1 MKLLRLELQHW
12 CQHSQLDLT
21 FPDEPIILLSGPNNS
36 GKSNLVRAIGRVLAL
51 GRSEFG
57 DASAIQYGA
66 KQASL
71 RLTAL
76 THERTQFT
84 ISREIKS
91 RQTRARLEFDDKTL
105 TNADEIQKQLQEWF
119 GRQETLLELFIA
131 PQGQIASLLK
141 ERGKERL
148 TQFIEICGFKGF
160 LQKQATLNKFL
171 RSYSTVLDP
180 SPLMQD
186 VEDKLRQLDER
197 IEQKKAA
204 AQTLPPSAELQREI
218 NGLQEIKTLRDS
230 AEKELTAK
238 QEKLAQTQTG
248 ITQPL
253 PDLDELQ
260 NRIQT
265 IRVALGRSQV
275 ALRHQK
281 VEKARSELS
290 RAQQELAGV
299 PEDDANYAQQIQES
313 SGALQKKINRR
324 NEIAR
329 ARQALEQ
336 LRAELERL
344 EKVIAESR
352 KTVAELKHSPNWYRL
367 TLDQISQLHTA
378 SHQLLAQEQALNQQK
393 ARLAQLEQ
401 VRPPSPEVLKAC
413 KASEAKLQ
421 ELISLQRHAT
431 TATDQCPLCQRAW
444 EKPEVVQRR
453 NELDALAKELQADL
467 KKSPQA
473 AAEYQRWTQAQTEI
487 PKLREQ
493 IQRDETACA
502 EKRRELNTQMA
513 AFQLQGNEIAEIP
526 TVIAGYQKVR
536 AAMTPPTQEAQ
547 ALRDGIAAESPAEQ
561 ARAVEDA
568 QLAQEIEQGSAR
580 MRELLA
586 KQTTAHENARKRARL
601 KQQVEMIQGQLGE
614 LEVGLAAK
622 PGNYRNDTDYTELCR
637 VQEQELTQA
646 QDAFQK
652 ASADWTNRF
661 AQLRSVEALK
671 NEIAS
676 ANDKLQTLV
685 WGTEQETRI
694 AELQKTFGRIQQ
706 LAAEIELL
714 QQQSGQLRQQLNSL
728 RAEKD
733 RFDQQTRNV
742 TDLEAVSRF
751 LSYDNGPLKFLTSF
765 FQEALNQTNLLLTE
779 MELPVKLHLG
789 ADLEI
794 MVEDRNTQSS
804 SALALGGGYSSLV
817 GIAFRVALQRMILP
831 RVHVLILDE
840 PSTHIDEANMDLL
853 MPFFAKLKE
862 NISHYGIEQ
871 ILVIDHHAGWRNTTS
886 AVIELENK
894 ETNGDLVETAVVESA
909 ENFAPGDS
917 GKTDAS

>member
-57 DASAIQYGA
+57 DSSAIQNGA

-76 THERTQFT
+76 THERAQFT
-84 ISREIKS
+84 ISREIKP
-91 RQTRARLEFDDKTL
+91 RQTRARLEFEDKLL
-105 TNADEIQKQLQEWF
+105 TNADEIQTQLREWF

-148 TQFIEICGFKGF
+148 TTFIEICGFKGF
-160 LQKQATLNKFL
+160 LQKQATLNKFV
-171 RSYSTVLDP
+171 RAYPTVLDP
-180 SPLMQD
+180 SPLIQD
-186 VEDKLRQLDER
+186 VEDRLRQLEQR
-197 IEQKKAA
+197 IEEKKTA
-204 AQTLPPSAELQREI
+204 AQTLPPAVELQREI

-238 QEKLAQTQTG
+238 REKLAQTQAG

-260 NRIQT
+260 KRIQT
-265 IRVALGRSQV
+265 VRAALARSQI

-281 VEKARSELS
+281 LEKTRSELS
-290 RAQQELAGV
+290 RAQQELASV
-299 PEDDANYAQQIQES
+299 PEDNANYAQQIQES
-313 SGALQKKINRR
+313 SGALQQKINCR

-329 ARQALEQ
+329 TRQELEQ
-336 LRAELERL
+336 FRGELGKL
-344 EKVIAESR
+344 EKIIAESQ
-352 KTVAELKHSPNWYRL
+352 KTIAELKHSPKWYSL

-378 SHQLLAQEQALNQQK
+378 SHQLLVQEQALNQQK
-393 ARLAQLEQ
+393 ERLAQYEQ
-401 VRPPSPEVLKAC
+401 VRPLSPEVLKAC
-413 KASEAKLQ
+413 KASDAKLQ
-421 ELISLQRHAT
+421 ELMSLHRHAT
-431 TATDQCPLCQRAW
+431 AATDQCPLCQRAW
-444 EKPEVVQRR
+444 ERPALVHRCK
-453 NELDALAKELQADL
+453 ELDVLAKELQADL

-473 AAEYQRWTQAQTEI
+473 AAEYQRWTQAQAEI
-487 PKLREQ
+487 PKLRQQ
-493 IQRDETACA
+493 IQQDETACA
-502 EKRRELNTQMA
+502 GKRQELNAQMR
-513 AFQLQGNEIAEIP
+513 AFQLPENEIAEIP
-526 TVIAGYQKVR
+526 TVIAGHQKVR

-547 ALRDGIAAESPAEQ
+547 VLREKIAAESSADQ
-561 ARAVEDA
+561 ACAVEDA
-568 QLAQEIEQGSAR
+568 RLAQEIEQGSTR
-580 MRELLA
+580 VRELLG

-601 KQQVEMIQGQLGE
+601 KQQAEMIQGRLGE
-614 LEVGLAAK
+614 LEEGLAAK
-622 PGNYRNDTDYTELCR
+622 PEDYRQDADYTELCR
-637 VQEQELTQA
+637 VQELELTQA
-646 QDAFQK
+646 QDTFQK

-671 NEIAS
+671 SEIAS
-676 ANDKLQTLV
+676 ATQKLHTLV
-685 WGTEQETRI
+685 WGTEQENRT
-694 AELQKTFGRIQQ
+694 AELQKTIGHIQQ
-706 LAAEIELL
+706 LAAEIQLL
-714 QQQSGQLRQQLNSL
+714 QQQSAQWRQQLNSL
-728 RAEKD
+728 CAEKE
-733 RFDQQTRNV
+733 RFDQQSRNV

-765 FQEALNQTNLLLTE
+765 FQEALNQTSLLLAE

-794 MVEDRNTQSS
+794 LVEDRNTQSS

-817 GIAFRVALQRMILP
+817 GIAFRIALQRMILP

-871 ILVIDHHAGWRNTTS
+871 MLVIDHHAGWRNTTS

-894 ETNGDLVETAVVESA
+894 GASGALAEEAVVSA
-909 ENFAPGDS
+909 ENSAPADS
-917 GKTDAS
+917 AKAVAS

>member
-12 CQHSQLDLT
+12 CQHSQLDLK

-84 ISREIKS
+84 ISREIKP
-91 RQTRARLEFDDKTL
+91 RQTRAKLEFADKTL
-105 TNADEIQKQLQEWF
+105 TNADEIQRQLQEWF

-148 TQFIEICGFKGF
+148 TKFIEICGFKGF
-160 LQKQATLNKFL
+160 LQKQATLNKFV
-171 RSYSTVLDP
+171 RAYPTVLDP

-186 VEDKLRQLDER
+186 VEGKLQQLEKR
-197 IEQKKAA
+197 TEEKKATA
-204 AQTLPPSAELQREI
+204 AALPPAEELQREL
-218 NGLQEIKTLRDS
+218 NSLQEIKTLRES
-230 AEKELTAK
+230 AERELTAK
-238 QEKLAQTQTG
+238 QGTLAQTQAG
-248 ITQPL
+248 ISQPL

-260 NRIQT
+260 KRIQT
-265 IRVALGRSQV
+265 IRAALARSQI
-275 ALRHQK
+275 ARQHQK
-281 VEKARSELS
+281 VEKARRELG
-290 RAQQELAGV
+290 RTQEELAGT
-299 PEDDANYAQQIQES
+299 PEDNTNYTEQIQES
-313 SGALQKKINRR
+313 SDTLQKKINRR
-324 NEIAR
+324 NEIAC

-336 LRAELERL
+336 LRSELGKL
-344 EKVIAESR
+344 EKIIVESQ
-352 KTVAELKHSPNWYRL
+352 KTVSELKHSPNWYRL

-378 SHQLLAQEQALNQQK
+378 SHQLLAQEHALSQQK
-393 ARLAQLEQ
+393 ERLAQYEQ
-401 VRPPSPEVLKAC
+401 VRSPSPAVLKAC

-421 ELISLQRHAT
+421 ELVSLHRHAT
-431 TATDQCPLCQRAW
+431 VATEQCPLCQRAW
-444 EKPEVVQRR
+444 EKPALVQRR
-453 NELDALAKELQADL
+453 DELNALAKELQADL

-487 PKLREQ
+487 PKLRQQ
-493 IQRDETACA
+493 IQQDETACA
-502 EKRRELNTQMA
+502 GKRRELNAQMA
-513 AFQLQGNEIAEIP
+513 AFQLPESEDGQIQI
-526 TVIAGYQKVR
+526 VLAGYQKVT
-536 AAMTPPTQEAQ
+536 AALTPPTKEANT
-547 ALRDGIAAESPAEQ
+547 LREKIESESPAEQ
-561 ARAVEDA
+561 GRAAEDA
-568 QLAQEIEQGSAR
+568 RLAHEIEQGSVR
-580 MRELLA
+580 IRELLG

-601 KQQVEMIQGQLGE
+601 KQQAEMIQGQLGE
-614 LEVGLAAK
+614 LEHGLKAK
-622 PGNYRNDTDYTELCR
+622 PEDYRNDTDYTGLCR
-637 VQEQELTQA
+637 CQEEELNQA

-652 ASADWTNRF
+652 ASGDWTNRF
-661 AQLRSVEALK
+661 EKLRNVEALK

-676 ANDKLQTLV
+676 ASQKLTSLV
-685 WGTEQETRI
+685 WGSPQEERF
-694 AELQKTFGRIQQ
+694 AELQKAIGQIQQ
-706 LAAEIELL
+706 LRAETELL
-714 QQQSGQLRQQLNSL
+714 QQQGGQLRQQLNEL
-728 RAEKD
+728 RAHKES
-733 RFDQQTRNV
+733 FDQQTRNV
-742 TDLEAVSRF
+742 TDLEAVSKF

-794 MVEDRNTQSS
+794 LVEDRNTQSS

-817 GIAFRVALQRMILP
+817 GIAFRIALQRMILP

-840 PSTHIDEANMDLL
+840 PSTHIDEANLDLL
-853 MPFFAKLKE
+853 MPFFDKLKE

-871 ILVIDHHAGWRNTTS
+871 CLIIDHQPGWRNTTS
-886 AVIELENK
+886 AVIELDNKGSSGGLAEAAIVSTENY
-894 ETNGDLVETAVVESA
+894 
-909 ENFAPGDS
+909 APGDS
-917 GKTDAS
+917 EKTTAS

>member
-12 CQHSQLDLT
+12 CQHSQLELT

-57 DASAIQYGA
+57 DASAIQYGS

-84 ISREIKS
+84 ISREIKP
-91 RQTRARLEFDDKTL
+91 RQTRARLEFDDKAL
-105 TNADEIQKQLQEWF
+105 TNADEIQTQLQEWF

-148 TQFIEICGFKGF
+148 TKFIEICGFKGF

-171 RSYSTVLDP
+171 RAYPTVLDP
-180 SPLMQD
+180 SPVMQD
-186 VEDKLRQLDER
+186 VENKLQQAER
-197 IEQKKAA
+197 RTEEKKATVQA
-204 AQTLPPSAELQREI
+204 LPPAEALQHEL
-218 NGLQEIKTLRDS
+218 NALHQTKTLRES
-230 AEKELTAK
+230 AEKELATK
-238 QEKLAQTQTG
+238 KERLAQTQAA

-260 NRIQT
+260 KRIQT
-265 IRVALGRSQV
+265 VREALARSQIAV
-275 ALRHQK
+275 RHQK
-281 VEKARSELS
+281 LEKARSELS
-290 RAQQELAGV
+290 RVQQELARL
-299 PEDDANYAQQIQES
+299 PEDKRNYAQEIQES
-313 SGALQKKINRR
+313 SDALQKKINRR
-324 NEIAR
+324 NEISR
-329 ARQALEQ
+329 AHQAVEQ
-336 LRAELERL
+336 LRSELRKL
-344 EKVIAESR
+344 EGIITESQQTIA
-352 KTVAELKHSPNWYRL
+352 TLKHSPNWYKL

-378 SHQLLAQEQALNQQK
+378 SHQLLAQESGLKQQK
-393 ARLAQLEQ
+393 ERLAQYEQ
-401 VRPPSPEVLKAC
+401 VRPPSPEVLKVC

-421 ELISLQRHAT
+421 EVVSLHRHASD
-431 TATDQCPLCQRAW
+431 AADQCPLCQRGW
-444 EKPEVVQRR
+444 EKPALVQRR
-453 NELDALAKELQADL
+453 AELDALAKELQADL

-473 AAEYQRWTQAQTEI
+473 AAEYQRWTQAQAEI
-487 PKLREQ
+487 PKFRQQ
-493 IQRDETACA
+493 IQQDETGCA
-502 EKRRELNTQMA
+502 GTRRKLSAQMA
-513 AFQLQGNEIAEIP
+513 AFQLPENEITEIQN
-526 TVIAGYQKVR
+526 VIAAYQKVR
-536 AAMTPPTQEAQ
+536 AAMQPPAQEAQ
-547 ALRDGIAAESPAEQ
+547 ALGEKIAAESTTDH
-561 ARAVEDA
+561 ARAAEDA

-580 MRELLA
+580 IRELLA
-586 KQTTAHENARKRARL
+586 KQTTAHENASKRARL

-614 LEVGLAAK
+614 LEDGLAAK
-622 PGNYRNDTDYTELCR
+622 PEDYRNDADYTELCR

-652 ASADWTNRF
+652 ASVDWTNRF
-661 AQLRSVEALK
+661 ARLRSVEALK
-671 NEIAS
+671 SEIAS
-676 ANDKLQTLV
+676 ANQKLQSLV
-685 WGTEQETRI
+685 WGTEHEVRV
-694 AELQKTFGRIQQ
+694 AELQKTIAQIQQ
-706 LAAEIELL
+706 LGAEMALL
-714 QQQSGQLRQQLNSL
+714 QQEGGQLRQQLNAL
-728 RAEKD
+728 RSEKE
-733 RFDQQTRNV
+733 RFDHQTRNV
-742 TDLEAVSRF
+742 SDLEAVSRF

-794 MVEDRNTQSS
+794 LVEDRNSQSS

-817 GIAFRVALQRMILP
+817 GIAFRIALQRMILP

-853 MPFFAKLKE
+853 MPFFDKLKE
-862 NISHYGIEQ
+862 NISQYGIEQ
-871 ILVIDHHAGWRNTTS
+871 CLVIDHHPCWRNTTS

-894 ETNGDLVETAVVESA
+894 ESSGEMVDQAAGASKENLPPGEA
-909 ENFAPGDS
+909 EKITVS
-917 GKTDAS
+917 

>member
-76 THERTQFT
+76 THERAQFT
-84 ISREIKS
+84 ISREIKP
-91 RQTRARLEFDDKTL
+91 RQTRARLEFEDKLL
-105 TNADEIQKQLQEWF
+105 TNADEIQTQLREWF

-148 TQFIEICGFKGF
+148 TKFIEICGFKGF
-160 LQKQATLNKFL
+160 LQKQAALNKFV
-171 RSYSTVLDP
+171 RAYPTVLDP
-180 SPLMQD
+180 SPLVQD
-186 VEDKLRQLDER
+186 VEDKLRQLEQR
-197 IEQKKAA
+197 IEEKKTA
-204 AQTLPPSAELQREI
+204 AQILPPAVELQREI
-218 NGLQEIKTLRDS
+218 NGLQETKTLRDS

-238 QEKLAQTQTG
+238 REKLAQTQAG
-248 ITQPL
+248 ITQRL
-253 PDLDELQ
+253 PDLDGLQ
-260 NRIQT
+260 KRIQT
-265 IRVALGRSQV
+265 VRAALARSQI

-281 VEKARSELS
+281 LERARSELS
-290 RAQQELAGV
+290 RAQQELASV
-299 PEDDANYAQQIQES
+299 PEDNANYAQQIQDS
-313 SGALQKKINRR
+313 SGALQQKINRR

-336 LRAELERL
+336 LRGELGKLER
-344 EKVIAESR
+344 VIAESQR
-352 KTVAELKHSPNWYRL
+352 TIAELKHSPNWYRL
-367 TLDQISQLHTA
+367 TLDQISQLHTK

-413 KASEAKLQ
+413 KASDAKLQ
-421 ELISLQRHAT
+421 ELISLHRHAIA
-431 TATDQCPLCQRAW
+431 ATDQCPLCQRAW
-444 EKPEVVQRR
+444 EKPALVQRR
-453 NELDALAKELQADL
+453 EQLDALAKELQADL
-467 KKSPQA
+467 KKSSQA
-473 AAEYQRWTQAQTEI
+473 AAEYQRWTQAQAEI
-487 PKLREQ
+487 PKLRQQ
-493 IQRDETACA
+493 IQQDEMACVG
-502 EKRRELNTQMA
+502 KRRELNSQIA
-513 AFQLQGNEIAEIP
+513 ALQLPENELAEIP
-526 TVIAGYQKVR
+526 TVIAGYHKVR

-547 ALRDGIAAESPAEQ
+547 VLSEKIAAESSADQ
-561 ARAVEDA
+561 ACAVEEA
-568 QLAQEIEQGSAR
+568 RLAQEIEQGGAR
-580 MRELLA
+580 IRELLG
-586 KQTTAHENARKRARL
+586 KQTTAHENATKRARL
-601 KQQVEMIQGQLGE
+601 KQQAEMIQGRLGE
-614 LEVGLAAK
+614 LQDGLGAK
-622 PGNYRNDTDYTELCR
+622 PEDYRQDADYTELCR
-637 VQEQELTQA
+637 VQEQELTQV

-671 NEIAS
+671 TEIVS
-676 ANDKLQTLV
+676 ANEKLQTLV
-685 WGTEQETRI
+685 WGTEQEARI
-694 AELQKTFGRIQQ
+694 AELQKAIGQIQQ

-714 QQQSGQLRQQLNSL
+714 QQQSGQLRQQLDSL
-728 RAEKD
+728 RAEKE

-742 TDLEAVSRF
+742 SDLEAVSRF

-765 FQEALNQTNLLLTE
+765 FQEALNQTNVLLAE
-779 MELPVKLHLG
+779 MELPLKLHLG
-789 ADLEI
+789 VDLEI
-794 MVEDRNTQSS
+794 LVEDRNTQSS

-817 GIAFRVALQRMILP
+817 GIAFRIALQRMILP

-853 MPFFAKLKE
+853 MPLFAKLRE

-871 ILVIDHHAGWRNTTS
+871 CLIIDHHPGWRSTTS
-886 AVIELENK
+886 AVIELENNGTSGELSEEAGVSTENSMPADS
-894 ETNGDLVETAVVESA
+894 ETTA
-909 ENFAPGDS
+909 
-917 GKTDAS
+917 AS